1 MPVQVWPAVPFF
13 FGWVELPVVGVVA
26 YYRLFFVVN
35 VGKLFV
41 IYQVFFIGMV
51 DGFFISFFY
60 WIVGLQVWFCKY
72 VFESNE
78 KLVYKI

>member
-1 MPVQVWPAVPFF
+1 VVQIPPLKPF

-51 DGFFISFFY
+51 DGFFYQFFF
-60 WIVGLQVWFCKY
+60 IG
-72 VFESNE
+72 
-78 KLVYKI
+78 